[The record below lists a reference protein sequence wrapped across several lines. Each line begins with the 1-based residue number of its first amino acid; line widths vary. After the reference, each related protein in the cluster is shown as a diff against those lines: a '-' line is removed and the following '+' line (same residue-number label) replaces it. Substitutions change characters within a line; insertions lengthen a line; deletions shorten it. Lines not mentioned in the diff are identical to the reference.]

1 MCLEIVQVSSVFYLN
16 NSYIYSILWL
26 GLRQSLVI
34 IIETLSTLSLGI
46 IIDGLVRS
54 VLHYRTNE

>member
-1 MCLEIVQVSSVFYLN
+1 MFREIVQVSSVFYLN
-16 NSYIYSILWL
+16 NSHINSILWL
-26 GLRQSLVI
+26 GLGQSLVI

-46 IIDGLVRS
+46 IIDGLARS